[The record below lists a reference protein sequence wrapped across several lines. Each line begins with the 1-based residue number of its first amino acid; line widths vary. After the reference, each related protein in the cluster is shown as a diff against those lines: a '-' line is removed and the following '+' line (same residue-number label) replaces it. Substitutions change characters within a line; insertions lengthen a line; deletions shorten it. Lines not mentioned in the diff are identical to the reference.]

1 MGSNLNFY
9 YSYRSNV
16 FFYRNDQFNKLSIF
30 RDMFNF
36 FFLDNPINKSFIFRD
51 GHQICVNGQINE
63 YPNFRGGHQI
73 FHEWPN

>member
-1 MGSNLNFY
+1 MINST
-9 YSYRSNV
+9 SYLFLGTDV
-16 FFYRNDQFNKLSIF
+16 Q
-30 RDMFNF
+30 F

-73 FHEWPN
+73 FHECLIKESTIFRDRE